1 MKIGGCI
8 ILNLQCYTQDLVH
21 YCCGSMPL
29 FSVGLHHVWSS
40 QCLQLHHV
48 TNMALSLIY
57 VGPCPAIVLGYL
69 RFCVIPCHPHDDV
82 LYLCGLMSLLVFGLH
97 SVLRFMGAHVAS

>member
-1 MKIGGCI
+1 MPLANDTLLSFMYLSLYAFTHAFRWLEGWDGASVWKIWGGCI
-8 ILNLQCYTQDLVH
+8 ILNLQCYTHDLVH
-21 YCCGSMPL
+21 YCCGSMPF

-69 RFCVIPCHPHDDV
+69 RF
-82 LYLCGLMSLLVFGLH
+82 
-97 SVLRFMGAHVAS
+97 